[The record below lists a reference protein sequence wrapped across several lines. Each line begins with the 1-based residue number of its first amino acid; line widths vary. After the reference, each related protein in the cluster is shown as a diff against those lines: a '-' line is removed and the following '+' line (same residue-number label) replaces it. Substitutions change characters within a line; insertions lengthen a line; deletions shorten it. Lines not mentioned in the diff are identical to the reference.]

1 MENAHFAYVS
11 SIVYASCHLLSL
23 TIHYVFESILN
34 HTCDLTKR
42 VFIESN
48 DHLNIVPQIN
58 FDTNVQIFIQ
68 SKSIIFKIH
77 IVLGLVRNVKALLF
91 TNIAVTYP
99 ITKLKLNGFQ
109 KLISLS
115 SEFLSKITH
124 FIINVFGLLKRSK

>member
-1 MENAHFAYVS
+1 MKNAHFAYVS
-11 SIVYASCHLLSL
+11 GIVYASCHPFSL

-34 HTCDLTKR
+34 RIRDLTKR

-48 DHLNIVPQIN
+48 DHLNVVPQIN
-58 FDTNVQIFIQ
+58 FDTNIQIFIQ

-99 ITKLKLNGFQ
+99 ITK
-109 KLISLS
+109 
-115 SEFLSKITH
+115 
-124 FIINVFGLLKRSK
+124 

>member
-1 MENAHFAYVS
+1 MQVAIYLV
-11 SIVYASCHLLSL
+11 L

-48 DHLNIVPQIN
+48 DHLNVVPQIN
-58 FDTNVQIFIQ
+58 FDTNIQIFIQ

-99 ITKLKLNGFQ
+99 ITRLKLNGFQ
-109 KLISLS
+109 NLISPS

-124 FIINVFGLLKRSK
+124 FIINVFGLLKKK